1 MQVSIPRTRV
11 LLVDD
16 HPAALRSFAGML
28 DVEFEVV
35 GTAPGGLE
43 GVRAAAELQPDVVML
58 DMTMP
63 GIDGLEA
70 ARRIRKS
77 GSTARILFLTIHGDS
92 DYVEAALKAGAVGY
106 VLKSRAG
113 QDLSTAIRLSLKGE
127 VFVSPGAELDAA

>member
-1 MQVSIPRTRV
+1 
-11 LLVDD
+11 
-16 HPAALRSFAGML
+16 ML